1 MKKTTVL
8 ICTIFFAFTL
18 YGQQK
23 VAKKVNRIL
32 SERMVINTFSP
43 FIESEH
49 QHVDMKDFVDSA
61 TYAILNREVVRDI
74 AENKYSN
81 IRLKIPYNGKNI
93 EVLLYRVEI
102 TAKGFHADILRQNDI
117 IYTKGAHYR
126 GIIEGDETSLVSF
139 NFFDSEANG
148 IISSRELNNLVV
160 GPLSGINR
168 EVYVIYSDANLMFQD
183 EHRCHTDT
191 SESGHDEELP
201 VRPRNMQ
208 ADGPCVKVYLE
219 VANEIYVQNDSDNTK
234 ALNWILSLF
243 KVRKS

>member
-1 MKKTTVL
+1 
-8 ICTIFFAFTL
+8 
-18 YGQQK
+18 
-23 VAKKVNRIL
+23 
-32 SERMVINTFSP
+32 
-43 FIESEH
+43 
-49 QHVDMKDFVDSA
+49 
-61 TYAILNREVVRDI
+61 
-74 AENKYSN
+74 
-81 IRLKIPYNGKNI
+81 KNI

-126 GIIEGDETSLVSF
+126 GIIEGDENSLVSF

-243 KVRKS
+243 NSVQTIFFNDGINVAIESVFIWTEPDPYTGVTAQERYNEFSALAEYDADIAGLIDGWGGAGGLGWVNAICDENQ